1 MAEDKQVDA
10 MARRAMGLEQVDDTP
25 SATPDPLGETEDKD
39 RPTAQEQAASEGA
52 PVTEADKM
60 GASPVSYEVK
70 FGDNDVRQLS
80 PEQISSTFNRYRDLN
95 YKQMQNKPINDVAEA
110 LMGRYGADPYQIA
123 EEMIKHAQEREG
135 KVGSEGN
142 PEMPA
147 DSDAAGLRKWEEENA
162 VSLPPGYGQ
171 IAENMQQLQQMQ
183 AQTQQML
190 QSVVAN
196 SQAVAD
202 AGQEAVMGAE
212 SQMQQAS
219 QQQIANNLDKV
230 QNSLGLPDEAAQ
242 DFMMFVAERGFTLED
257 MVDPQ
262 IALTLG
268 QDFKNQRNSSEFD
281 RLRSQAE
288 RRQAVTGS
296 IGSAPA
302 TPATSATPTDEV
314 DDTMQRLAAAKME
327 ERNRPL

>member
-39 RPTAQEQAASEGA
+39 RPTAQEQASSEGA

-60 GASPVSYEVK
+60 AASPISYEVK

-135 KVGSEGN
+135 RVGSEGN

-147 DSDAAGLRKWEEENA
+147 DSDAAGLR
-162 VSLPPGYGQ
+162 
-171 IAENMQQLQQMQ
+171 
-183 AQTQQML
+183 
-190 QSVVAN
+190 
-196 SQAVAD
+196 
-202 AGQEAVMGAE
+202 
-212 SQMQQAS
+212 
-219 QQQIANNLDKV
+219 
-230 QNSLGLPDEAAQ
+230 
-242 DFMMFVAERGFTLED
+242 
-257 MVDPQ
+257 
-262 IALTLG
+262 
-268 QDFKNQRNSSEFD
+268 
-281 RLRSQAE
+281 
-288 RRQAVTGS
+288 
-296 IGSAPA
+296 
-302 TPATSATPTDEV
+302 
-314 DDTMQRLAAAKME
+314 
-327 ERNRPL
+327 

>member
-1 MAEDKQVDA
+1 MADENVER
-10 MARRAMGLEQVDDTP
+10 MARNAMGLEQVDDTP
-25 SATPDPLGETEDKD
+25 SAKPDPLAEQEDKD
-39 RPTAQEQAASEGA
+39 RPTDQERAAAAGA
-52 PVTEADKM
+52 PVTESDKM
-60 GASPVSYEVK
+60 DAPPVSYEVK

-95 YKQMQNKPINDVAEA
+95 YRHGQMKPITDTAAA
-110 LMGRYGADPYQIA
+110 LMERYGADPYQVA
-123 EEMIKHAQEREG
+123 EQMIRTAQEQEG
-135 KVGSEGN
+135 RVGSEDN
-142 PEMPA
+142 PEVPNS
-147 DSDAAGLRKWEEENA
+147 SDAAGLRKWEEENA
-162 VSLPPGYGQ
+162 VSLPPGYQ
-171 IAENMQQLQQMQ
+171 EIARNMQNLQEMQ
-183 AQTQQML
+183 GQTQQML
-190 QSVVAN
+190 QSVIAN

-288 RRQAVTGS
+288 RRTAYTGS
-296 IGSAPA
+296 MGSAPA
-302 TPATSATPTDEV
+302 TPATEAAPTDEV
-314 DDTMQRLAAAKME
+314 DDTMQRLAAAKNA

>member
-1 MAEDKQVDA
+1 MAEDKQIDEI
-10 MARRAMGLEQVDDTP
+10 ARRAMGLEQVDDTP

-39 RPTAQEQAASEGA
+39 RPTAQEKASAAGA

-60 GASPVSYEVK
+60 DASPVSYEVK

-95 YKQMQNKPINDVAEA
+95 YKQMQMKPVNDVAEA
-110 LMGRYGADPYQIA
+110 LMGKYGADPYQVA
-123 EEMIKHAQEREG
+123 EAMIKHAQEQEG

-142 PEMPA
+142 PELGTDT
-147 DSDAAGLRKWEEENA
+147 DSAGLRKWEEENA
-162 VSLPPGYGQ
+162 VSLPPGYAK
-171 IAENMQQLQQMQ
+171 IAQNMDALQEMQ
-183 AQTQQML
+183 AQTQKML

-212 SQMQQAS
+212 SQIQQAS
-219 QQQIANNLDKV
+219 NQQIANNLDKV
-230 QNSLGLPDEAAQ
+230 QNALGLPDEAAQ

-302 TPATSATPTDEV
+302 TPATAATPTDEV